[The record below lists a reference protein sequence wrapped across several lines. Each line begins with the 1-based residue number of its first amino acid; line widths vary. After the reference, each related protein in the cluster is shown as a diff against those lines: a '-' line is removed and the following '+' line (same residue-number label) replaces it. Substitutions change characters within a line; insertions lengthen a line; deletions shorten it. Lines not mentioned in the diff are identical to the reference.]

1 ASVPQH
7 VLKQQAGG
15 YSVQVGDTIV
25 TAFTDGSVPQD
36 LHALLRR
43 TTAENTDALLAKNF
57 QANPVEASINAFYI
71 AIPGHK
77 ILVDT
82 GSGQLFGP
90 GKGGRLI
97 ESLATQGIKP
107 QDITDIL
114 ITHAHSDHA
123 GGLVKDGQRVFTR
136 AQVYVGKPDIDFF
149 FNDENQKKS
158 GYDQNY
164 FDVARKT
171 LKP

>member
-1 ASVPQH
+1 M
-7 VLKQQAGG
+7 
-15 YSVQVGDTIV
+15 
-25 TAFTDGSVPQD
+25 
-36 LHALLRR
+36 
-43 TTAENTDALLAKNF
+43 
-57 QANPVEASINAFYI
+57 EASINAFYI

-97 ESLATQGIKP
+97 ERRPGIKP
-107 QDITDIL
+107 EDITDIL

-123 GGLVKDGQRVFTR
+123 GGPVKDGQRVFTR

-149 FNDENQKKS
+149 FNDENQKS
-158 GYDQNY
+158 L
-164 FDVARKT
+164 AMTRT
-171 LKP
+171 TSTSRTRP

>member
-1 ASVPQH
+1 MV
-7 VLKQQAGG
+7 KQQAGG
-15 YSVQVGDTIV
+15 YSVQVGGDTIV

-36 LHALLRR
+36 PARL
-43 TTAENTDALLAKNF
+43 TAPDDGGKYRCVTGKNF

-71 AIPGHK
+71 AMPGHK

-97 ESLATQGIKP
+97 ESLATQGIRP

-136 AQVYVGKPDIDFF
+136 AQVYVG
-149 FNDENQKKS
+149 QT
-158 GYDQNY
+158 GYR
-164 FDVARKT
+164 FSLTTRTRKIW
-171 LKP
+171 L